1 MRRVLHALIL
11 GLVLPAH
18 AHAAVPDA
26 TGRLLV
32 TLKPAAAAGHAAAR
46 AAAVHAVAS
55 AAGARPSGF
64 SVPQIRL
71 VTVSPRPGES
81 LHALAAR
88 LRADPR
94 VASVVAERRAALRF
108 QPNDPALVTPET
120 AKDTAP
126 GTMVEWWAARSGFP
140 QAWDISQGAGATVAV
155 IDTGAEIGHPELA
168 GRIAGLASFDAARSP
183 AGLDTNGH
191 GTHVASLA
199 CGAGNNGVGLAGA
212 GLGCQL
218 LVIKSDFSDSS
229 VAASIVWAVDH
240 NADAINMSFGTDP
253 GATPSLPVLNA
264 IDYAVAHGVVL
275 VSAAAD
281 KPIEDQGYPASIL
294 QPTGTGPDLN
304 SGKGL
309 SVTAADFLD
318 RRAPFA
324 GRGSQVSLAAYG
336 TYDGNDNDGP
346 PGIFGAFTTAL
357 NAFDT
362 GALGQTRP
370 CRCRTVFGADARYA
384 YLQGTSM
391 AAPMVAAAAALVRHL
406 NPDMPAAEIVR
417 LAHARGI
424 PVLLD
429 ASQAAYHMRVD
440 VRALDCDFLV
450 ATGHKMYGPTGIG
463 ILYGKA
469 SHFEAMPPFLGG
481 GDMISSVTFERSTW
495 NVLPYKFEA
504 GTPNIEGAI
513 GLHAALD
520 YIDGVGLEAIT
531 AYERDLLAYGTRVL
545 EGLDRVRLV
554 GTAREK
560 AGILSFVID
569 GVHPHD
575 VGTIVDREGVAIRTG
590 HHCAQPLMDRFGLPA
605 TARASIAMYNT
616 REELDVLGRAV
627 HKVLEVF
634 G

>member
-1 MRRVLHALIL
+1 MRRVLLALIL

-18 AHAAVPDA
+18 AHAAVPDG

-32 TLKPAAAAGHAAAR
+32 TLKPAAATGHAAAR

-94 VASVVAERRAALRF
+94 VASVAAERRAALRF

-168 GRIAGLASFDAARSP
+168 GRVAGLASFDAARSP

-199 CGAGNNGVGLAGA
+199 CAAGNNGVGLAGA

-281 KPIEDQGYPASIL
+281 TPIEDQGYPASIL
-294 QPTGTGPDLN
+294 QPTGTGPDIN
-304 SGKGL
+304 SGSGL

-357 NAFDT
+357 NALDT

-406 NPDMPAAEIVR
+406 NPDMPAVEIVR
-417 LAHARGI
+417 LLKQTARRPPGTGWTPDLGWGI
-424 PVLLD
+424 LD
-429 ASQAAYHMRVD
+429 AGAALALARTIDRRPPFSKIRRMGPRTHRTRLTLRWRGGDQPRAGVFEAGLSG
-440 VRALDCDFLV
+440 VELWRALDGRKPRKL
-450 ATGHKMYGPTGIG
+450 
-463 ILYGKA
+463 L
-469 SHFEAMPPFLGG
+469 
-481 GDMISSVTFERSTW
+481 STR
-495 NVLPYKFEA
+495 KR
-504 GTPNIEGAI
+504 AI
-513 GLHAALD
+513 A
-520 YIDGVGLEAIT
+520 
-531 AYERDLLAYGTRVL
+531 
-545 EGLDRVRLV
+545 VRLLRGHRYQFFTIGV
-554 GTAREK
+554 DK
-560 AGILSFVID
+560 AGNRELAPRIA
-569 GVHPHD
+569 D
-575 VGTIVDREGVAIRTG
+575 VRFSVAR
-590 HHCAQPLMDRFGLPA
+590 
-605 TARASIAMYNT
+605 S
-616 REELDVLGRAV
+616 
-627 HKVLEVF
+627 
-634 G
+634 

>member
-1 MRRVLHALIL
+1 MRRVLLALIL

-18 AHAAVPDA
+18 AHAAVPDG

-32 TLKPAAAAGHAAAR
+32 TLKPAAASGHVAAR

-55 AAGARPSGF
+55 AARARPSGF

-94 VASVVAERRAALRF
+94 VASVAAERRAALRF

-120 AKDTAP
+120 AKDTVP
-126 GTMVEWWAARSGFP
+126 GTTVEWWAARSGFP

-155 IDTGAEIGHPELA
+155 IDTGAEIGHPELV
-168 GRIAGLASFDAARSP
+168 GRVAGLASFDAARSP
-183 AGLDTNGH
+183 AGLDTIGH

-199 CGAGNNGVGLAGA
+199 CAAGNNGVGLAGA

-240 NADAINMSFGTDP
+240 QADAINMSFGTAP
-253 GATPSLPVLNA
+253 GAPPSLPVLNA

-281 KPIEDQGYPASIL
+281 DPIEDQGYPASIL

-304 SGKGL
+304 VGSGL

-324 GRGSQVSLAAYG
+324 GRGSQISLAAYG
-336 TYDGNDNDGP
+336 TYEGNDNDGP
-346 PGIFGAFTTAL
+346 PGIFGAFTSGL
-357 NAFDT
+357 NALDT

-417 LAHARGI
+417 LLKQTARRPAGTGWTPELGWGI
-424 PVLLD
+424 LD
-429 ASQAAYHMRVD
+429 AGAALALARTIDRRPPFSKIRRMGRRTHHTRLTLRWRGGDQPRAGVFESGLSG
-440 VRALDCDFLV
+440 VELWRALDGRKPRKLLS
-450 ATGHKMYGPTGIG
+450 TRK
-463 ILYGKA
+463 
-469 SHFEAMPPFLGG
+469 
-481 GDMISSVTFERSTW
+481 RSI
-495 NVLPYKFEA
+495 A
-504 GTPNIEGAI
+504 
-513 GLHAALD
+513 
-520 YIDGVGLEAIT
+520 
-531 AYERDLLAYGTRVL
+531 
-545 EGLDRVRLV
+545 VRLQRGHRYQFFTIGV
-554 GTAREK
+554 DK
-560 AGILSFVID
+560 AGNRELAPAVA
-569 GVHPHD
+569 D
-575 VGTIVDREGVAIRTG
+575 VRFSVAR
-590 HHCAQPLMDRFGLPA
+590 
-605 TARASIAMYNT
+605 S
-616 REELDVLGRAV
+616 
-627 HKVLEVF
+627 
-634 G
+634 

>member
-18 AHAAVPDA
+18 AHAAVPDG

-240 NADAINMSFGTDP
+240 KADAINMSFGTAP
-253 GATPSLPVLNA
+253 GAAPSLPVLNA

-281 KPIEDQGYPASIL
+281 DPIEDQGYPASIL

-304 SGKGL
+304 VGSGL

-324 GRGSQVSLAAYG
+324 GRGSQISLAAYG
-336 TYDGNDNDGP
+336 TYEGNDNDGP
-346 PGIFGAFTTAL
+346 PGIFGAFTSAL
-357 NAFDT
+357 NALDT
-362 GALGQTRP
+362 GTLGQVRP

-406 NPDMPAAEIVR
+406 NPDMPATEIVR
-417 LAHARGI
+417 VLKQTARRPAGTGWTPELGWGI
-424 PVLLD
+424 LD
-429 ASQAAYHMRVD
+429 AGAALGLARTIDRRPPFSKIRRMGRRTHHTRLTLRWRGGDQPRAGVFESGLAG
-440 VRALDCDFLV
+440 VELWRALDGRKPRKLLSTRKRSITV
-450 ATGHKMYGPTGIG
+450 KLQRGHRYQFFTIG
-463 ILYGKA
+463 V
-469 SHFEAMPPFLGG
+469 
-481 GDMISSVTFERSTW
+481 D
-495 NVLPYKFEA
+495 
-504 GTPNIEGAI
+504 
-513 GLHAALD
+513 
-520 YIDGVGLEAIT
+520 
-531 AYERDLLAYGTRVL
+531 
-545 EGLDRVRLV
+545 
-554 GTAREK
+554 K
-560 AGILSFVID
+560 AGNRELAPAVA
-569 GVHPHD
+569 D
-575 VGTIVDREGVAIRTG
+575 VRFSVAR
-590 HHCAQPLMDRFGLPA
+590 
-605 TARASIAMYNT
+605 S
-616 REELDVLGRAV
+616 
-627 HKVLEVF
+627 
-634 G
+634 

>member
-1 MRRVLHALIL
+1 
-11 GLVLPAH
+11 
-18 AHAAVPDA
+18 
-26 TGRLLV
+26 
-32 TLKPAAAAGHAAAR
+32 
-46 AAAVHAVAS
+46 
-55 AAGARPSGF
+55 
-64 SVPQIRL
+64 
-71 VTVSPRPGES
+71 
-81 LHALAAR
+81 
-88 LRADPR
+88 
-94 VASVVAERRAALRF
+94 
-108 QPNDPALVTPET
+108 
-120 AKDTAP
+120 
-126 GTMVEWWAARSGFP
+126 MVEWWAARSGFP

-264 IDYAVAHGVVL
+264 IGYAVAHGVVL

-304 SGKGL
+304 SGNGL

-406 NPDMPAAEIVR
+406 NPDMPAVEIVR
-417 LAHARGI
+417 LLKQTARRPPGTGWTPDLGWGI
-424 PVLLD
+424 LD
-429 ASQAAYHMRVD
+429 AGAALALARTIDRRPPFSKIRRMARRTHRTRLTLRWRGGDQPRAGVFEAGLSG
-440 VRALDCDFLV
+440 VELWRALDGRKPRKLLSTKNRAIPV
-450 ATGHKMYGPTGIG
+450 KLLRGHRYQFFTIG
-463 ILYGKA
+463 V
-469 SHFEAMPPFLGG
+469 
-481 GDMISSVTFERSTW
+481 D
-495 NVLPYKFEA
+495 
-504 GTPNIEGAI
+504 
-513 GLHAALD
+513 
-520 YIDGVGLEAIT
+520 
-531 AYERDLLAYGTRVL
+531 
-545 EGLDRVRLV
+545 
-554 GTAREK
+554 K
-560 AGILSFVID
+560 AGNRELAPRIA
-569 GVHPHD
+569 D
-575 VGTIVDREGVAIRTG
+575 VRFSVAR
-590 HHCAQPLMDRFGLPA
+590 
-605 TARASIAMYNT
+605 S
-616 REELDVLGRAV
+616 
-627 HKVLEVF
+627 
-634 G
+634 

>member
-1 MRRVLHALIL
+1 MRRVLLALIL

-18 AHAAVPDA
+18 AHAAVPDG

-32 TLKPAAAAGHAAAR
+32 TLEPAAASGHAAAR

-94 VASVVAERRAALRF
+94 VASVAAERRAALRF

-304 SGKGL
+304 SGNGL

-406 NPDMPAAEIVR
+406 NPDMPAVEIVR
-417 LAHARGI
+417 LLKQTARRPPGTGWTPDLGWGI
-424 PVLLD
+424 LD
-429 ASQAAYHMRVD
+429 AGAALALARTIDRRPPFSKIRRMARRTHRTRLTLRWRGGDQPRAGVFEAGLSG
-440 VRALDCDFLV
+440 VELWRALDGRKPRKLLSTKNRAIPV
-450 ATGHKMYGPTGIG
+450 KLLRGHRYQFFTIG
-463 ILYGKA
+463 V
-469 SHFEAMPPFLGG
+469 
-481 GDMISSVTFERSTW
+481 D
-495 NVLPYKFEA
+495 
-504 GTPNIEGAI
+504 
-513 GLHAALD
+513 
-520 YIDGVGLEAIT
+520 
-531 AYERDLLAYGTRVL
+531 
-545 EGLDRVRLV
+545 
-554 GTAREK
+554 K
-560 AGILSFVID
+560 AGNRELAPRIA
-569 GVHPHD
+569 D
-575 VGTIVDREGVAIRTG
+575 VRFSVAR
-590 HHCAQPLMDRFGLPA
+590 
-605 TARASIAMYNT
+605 S
-616 REELDVLGRAV
+616 
-627 HKVLEVF
+627 
-634 G
+634 